1 VVGNKDFTLEAL
13 AEQLELRVN
22 TLWGFK
28 HKVAERIA
36 ELERTGKKPHA
47 SRWEEVILITE
58 GHPKVSKKGS
68 GSRLPD
74 RQPAH

>member
-28 HKVAERIA
+28 HKVVERIS
-36 ELERTGKKPHA
+36 ELEQKGKKPHA
-47 SRWEEVILITE
+47 SRWEEVILLTE
-58 GHPKVSKKGS
+58 GHPKIAKKSPGV
-68 GSRLPD
+68 RPPD